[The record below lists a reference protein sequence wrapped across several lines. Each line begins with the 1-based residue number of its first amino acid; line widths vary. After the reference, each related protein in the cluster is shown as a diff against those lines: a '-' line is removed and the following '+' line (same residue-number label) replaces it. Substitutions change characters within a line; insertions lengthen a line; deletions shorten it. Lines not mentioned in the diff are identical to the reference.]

1 MRLALR
7 GKKSKINR
15 RSIKVNTKK
24 RLTDT
29 EKSGKKNYVIPETL
43 FIGVSVTDV
52 IATSNGKNGP
62 IDLPDSF
69 IDWGGDA
76 Q

>member
-1 MRLALR
+1 MDTKSRLP
-7 GKKSKINR
+7 
-15 RSIKVNTKK
+15 
-24 RLTDT
+24 DT

-43 FIGVSVTDV
+43 LIGVSVTDM